1 MPGAPRTMLG
11 MRLLV
16 FDDPELQGRYQWLV
30 DDRDV
35 HEAMRALARQS
46 YRRNRRRPP
55 DERLGDQLRAHG
67 TIDARP
73 YVPPPGA

>member
-1 MPGAPRTMLG
+1 MPRAPRNTLG

-30 DDRDV
+30 HDRDV

-46 YRRNRRRPP
+46 YRRNRRRLP
-55 DERLGDQLRAHG
+55 DERLGDQLRAHA